1 MKKIP
6 LILLLTSVLMISL
19 SSFSH
24 ADNLSLTQRSALVKT
39 DDWILQQAFAQKKS
53 GLQVRGR
60 GVVTK
65 LLSDDVTG
73 DRHQRFILRLSS
85 GQTLLIAHNIDIAPR
100 VLRLKTGATVAFY
113 GQYEWNN
120 QGGVVHWTHHDPA
133 QQHLNGW
140 LKYNNKVYQ

>member
-39 DDWILQQAFAQKKS
+39 DDWVLKQAFAQKKS
-53 GLQVRGR
+53 GLQVCGR

-73 DRHQRFILRLSS
+73 DRHQRFILRLTS

-100 VLRLKTGATVAFY
+100 VLRLKIGASVSFY
-113 GQYEWNN
+113 GQYEWNT

-133 QQHLNGW
+133 KKHLNGW